1 MRRTLPGHVGWTA
14 ARKAL
19 AISRPGIEGVAVQ
32 DAAVRPPQAW
42 GLPTLTP

>member
-1 MRRTLPGHVGWTA
+1 MRRSLPGRVGWTA

-19 AISRPGIEGVAVQ
+19 AIGRPGIEGVAVR
-32 DAAVRPPQAW
+32 DAAVRPLRAW